1 MRKLYPA
8 LLFLLPLAA
17 FAITDDGCTAIICNP
32 LNPAVWGNV
41 SRLQDAL
48 PVIVDLFIT
57 ISMPIIAILIIY
69 TGFTFATSK
78 GDQKQLEKA
87 RTMLTYIVVGALIMF
102 AAKGIGM
109 AVQSTLNTVAGPSS
123 IQGTN

>member
-8 LLFLLPLAA
+8 LLLFLPLSAL
-17 FAITDDGCTAIICNP
+17 AITDDGCTAIICNP
-32 LNPAVWGNV
+32 LNPTVWGGV
-41 SRLQDAL
+41 DTLQGAL
-48 PVIVDLFIT
+48 PIIVDLFIT
-57 ISMPIIAILIIY
+57 ISMPIIAIAIIY

-78 GDQKQLEKA
+78 GDQAQLKKA